1 MVRAGISRPIAMDRS
16 GHKTE
21 SVFNR
26 YDIGDDKDQQE
37 AAKKLEAYLN
47 SQMVKDSLKIV
58 NFNVKKG

>member
-26 YDIGDDKDQQE
+26 YDIGDDKDQQDE
-37 AAKKLEAYLN
+37 QSN
-47 SQMVKDSLKIV
+47 
-58 NFNVKKG
+58 G